1 MFFFFLTLFVCTHKI
16 FTFGIKETL
25 FANGDG
31 FEKALFGVF
40 SRPRAFGE
48 PRPMFAFSGQFF
60 RNALSLHSYSPNWKH
75 FLRFILFFY
84 IILFNIF
91 ESNYG
96 GGLGARFAERLMI
109 RS

>member
-1 MFFFFLTLFVCTHKI
+1 VCTHKI

-60 RNALSLHSYSPNWKH
+60 RNALSLYSYSPNWKH
-75 FLRFILFFY
+75 FLRFILAFFY

-96 GGLGARFAERLMI
+96 GKVSRFFDFLNSVRVF
-109 RS
+109 SF